1 MQPATVPSL
10 AMRRNLR
17 TRPTFLGATLAG
29 AALVLALPSAAAN
42 VLNNGSFETGIGGWA
57 ATTSVEWAADGA
69 AGPASGSARL
79 RGNPGVVGALA
90 LSQCAAVT
98 PGTDYDLGATALL
111 PHSPEA
117 QGGISLRVVWHSWPG
132 CEGATLGLAPALE
145 FPHVAP
151 AVWTRRSHERLRSPA
166 GAASASVLVVPW
178 SSGSESAFS
187 AFLDD
192 VELSPSSRF
201 VTLTVPTAASVDGAN
216 GERFQTTLVLTNV
229 ALYTRRVDVA
239 LRCASN
245 VPCATSAVS
254 LLLAPGE
261 TRAFADLLLD
271 VFGKQ
276 NGAGAIEV
284 TYEATPGPIVVSA
297 RAATVHAERPG
308 NGMALP
314 VLPASAARNTA
325 TFFGLTDGRAGAG
338 GTRVNA
344 GVYNPSD
351 TTVFVGF
358 SVHDE
363 NGDVRNTVSRWIE
376 GREWAQIDDLFSRA
390 GLGPATPGAYVTFQ
404 SEAPVFP
411 FLISIDNRSGDPT
424 FLEPTE
430 SFLP

>member
-1 MQPATVPSL
+1 
-10 AMRRNLR
+10 MRRNFR
-17 TRPTFLGATLAG
+17 TRPTLLGATLAG
-29 AALVLALPSAAAN
+29 ATLAVALPSAAAN
-42 VLNNGSFETGIGGWA
+42 ILNNGSFETGIGGWT
-57 ATTSVEWAADGA
+57 ATTSVEWAAEGA
-69 AGPASGSARL
+69 AGPGSGSARL
-79 RGNPGVVGALA
+79 RGNPGIVGALA

-111 PHSPEA
+111 PYSPEA
-117 QGGISLRVVWHSWPG
+117 QGGISVRVVWHSWPG
-132 CEGATLGLAPALE
+132 CEGATLGLAPALD

-151 AVWTRRSHERLRSPA
+151 AVWTRRTLERLRAPA
-166 GAASASVLVVPW
+166 GAASASLLIVPW
-178 SSGSESAFS
+178 SSGSGSAFS

-192 VELSPSSRF
+192 VALSPSSQF
-201 VTLTVPTAASVDGAN
+201 VKLTVPTAASVDGAN
-216 GERFQTTLVLTNV
+216 GERFQTTLVLTNP
-229 ALYTRRVDVA
+229 ALFTRRVDVT

-245 VPCATSAVS
+245 APCATSAVS
-254 LLLAPGE
+254 LLLAPRE
-261 TRAFADLLLD
+261 TRAFADVLLD
-271 VFGKQ
+271 VFGKR

-314 VLPASAARNTA
+314 VLPASGARSSA
-325 TFFGLTDGRAGAG
+325 TFFGLTDGRAGGG

-351 TTVFVGF
+351 TPIFVGF
-358 SVHDE
+358 SVHEE
-363 NGDVRNTVSRWIE
+363 NGDVRNTISRSIA

-390 GLGPATPGAYVTFQ
+390 GHGPATPGSYVTFQ

>member
-1 MQPATVPSL
+1 
-10 AMRRNLR
+10 MRRNLR
-17 TRPTFLGATLAG
+17 TRPTLLGAALAG
-29 AALVLALPSAAAN
+29 AALAAAPPSAAAN
-42 VLNNGSFETGIGGWA
+42 ILQNGTFATGLGGWT
-57 ATTSVEWAADGA
+57 ATAPVIWETDGA
-69 AGPASGSARL
+69 AGPGTGSARL
-79 RGNPGVVGALA
+79 QGNPGVVGSLA
-90 LSQCAAVT
+90 LSQCAAVS
-98 PGTDYDLGATALL
+98 PETDYDFGATALL
-111 PHSPEA
+111 PHSPDA

-132 CEGATLGLAPALE
+132 CEGTTLGLAPALD

-151 AVWTRRSHERLRSPA
+151 AGWTRRSLERLRAPF
-166 GAASASVLVVPW
+166 GAASASVLIVPW
-178 SSGSESAFS
+178 SSGAESAFS

-192 VELSPSSRF
+192 VELSPSSKF

-239 LRCASN
+239 LRCPSSA
-245 VPCATSAVS
+245 PCATSAVS
-254 LLLAPGE
+254 LFLAPGE
-261 TRAFADLLLD
+261 TRAVADLHHD
-271 VFGKQ
+271 VFGKR

-325 TFFGLTDGRAGAG
+325 TFFGLTDGRAGEG

-351 TTVFVGF
+351 TSVFVGF

-363 NGDVRNTVSRWIE
+363 NGDLRNTVFRWIE
-376 GREWAQIDDLFSRA
+376 GREWAQTDDLFARA
-390 GLGPATPGAYVTFQ
+390 GLGPARPGSYVTFQ
-404 SEAPVFP
+404 AEAPVFP
-411 FLISIDNRSGDPT
+411 FLISIDNHSGDPT
-424 FLEPTE
+424 FHEPTE

>member
-1 MQPATVPSL
+1 
-10 AMRRNLR
+10 MRRNLR
-17 TRPTFLGATLAG
+17 TRSTFLGATLAG
-29 AALVLALPSAAAN
+29 AALAVALPSAAAN
-42 VLNNGSFETGIGGWA
+42 ILNNGSFETGLGGW
-57 ATTSVEWAADGA
+57 TTTAPVSWEADGA
-69 AGPASGSARL
+69 AGPGTGSARL

-111 PHSPEA
+111 PYSTEA
-117 QGGISLRVVWHSWPG
+117 QGGVSVRVVWHSWPG
-132 CEGATLGLAPALE
+132 CQGATLGLAPALD

-151 AVWTRRSHERLRSPA
+151 AVWTRRSLERLRAPF

-192 VELSPSSRF
+192 VELAPSSRF
-201 VTLTVPTAASVDGAN
+201 VTLTVPTAASVDGAR

-229 ALYTRRVDVA
+229 ALLTRRVDVA

-254 LLLAPGE
+254 LFLAPEE

-271 VFGKQ
+271 VFGKR

-284 TYEATPGPIVVSA
+284 TWEATPGPIVVSA

-314 VLPASAARNTA
+314 VLPASAARSTA
-325 TFFGLTDGRAGAG
+325 TFSGLTDGRAGAG

-344 GVYNPSD
+344 GVYNPAE

-363 NGDVRNTVSRWIE
+363 NGDLKNTVYRWIA
-376 GREWAQIDDLFSRA
+376 GREWAQIDDLFAVA
-390 GLGPATPGAYVTFQ
+390 GHGPARPGSYVTFQ

-430 SFLP
+430 SFRP

>member
-1 MQPATVPSL
+1 
-10 AMRRNLR
+10 MRQILK
-17 TRPTFLGATLAG
+17 TPPTLLGAALAG
-29 AALVLALPSAAAN
+29 AALLVALPSAAAN
-42 VLNNGSFETGIGGWA
+42 LLDNGSFETGIGGWA
-57 ATTSVEWAADGA
+57 ATSPVEWAAEGA
-69 AGPASGSARL
+69 AGPGSGSAHL
-79 RGNPGVVGALA
+79 RGNPGIVGALA

-117 QGGISLRVVWHSWPG
+117 QGGVSVRVVWHSWPG
-132 CEGATLGLAPALE
+132 CEGATLGLAPALD

-151 AVWTRRSHERLRSPA
+151 AAWTRRSLERLRAPF
-166 GAASASVLVVPW
+166 GAASASVLIVPW
-178 SSGSESAFS
+178 SSGPESAFS

-192 VELSPSSRF
+192 VELSASPRF

-239 LRCASN
+239 LRCASSA
-245 VPCATSAVS
+245 PCATSAVS

-314 VLPASAARNTA
+314 VLPTSAARNAA

-351 TTVFVGF
+351 ATIFVGF

-363 NGDVRNTVSRWIE
+363 NGDVRNTVFRWIE

-390 GLGPATPGAYVTFQ
+390 GLGPATPGSYVTFQ
-404 SEAPVFP
+404 AEAAVFP

>member
-1 MQPATVPSL
+1 
-10 AMRRNLR
+10 MRRNFS

-29 AALVLALPSAAAN
+29 ATLAVALPSAAAN
-42 VLNNGSFETGIGGWA
+42 ILNNGSFETGIGGWT
-57 ATTSVEWAADGA
+57 ATTSVEWAAEGA
-69 AGPASGSARL
+69 AGPGSGSARL
-79 RGNPGVVGALA
+79 RGNPGIVGALA

-111 PHSPEA
+111 PYSPEA
-117 QGGISLRVVWHSWPG
+117 QGGISVRVVWHSWPG
-132 CEGATLGLAPALE
+132 CEGATLGLAPALD

-151 AVWTRRSHERLRSPA
+151 AAWTRRSLERLRAPA
-166 GAASASVLVVPW
+166 GAASASLLIVPW
-178 SSGSESAFS
+178 SSGSESGFS

-192 VELSPSSRF
+192 VALSPSSRF
-201 VTLTVPTAASVDGAN
+201 VKLTVPTAASVDGAN
-216 GERFQTTLVLTNV
+216 GERFQTTLVLTNP
-229 ALYTRRVDVA
+229 AHFTRRVDVA
-239 LRCASN
+239 LRCASSA
-245 VPCATSAVS
+245 PCATSAVS
-254 LLLAPGE
+254 LLLAPRE
-261 TRAFADLLLD
+261 TRAFADVLLD
-271 VFGKQ
+271 VFGKR

-314 VLPASAARNTA
+314 VLPISGARNSA

-351 TTVFVGF
+351 ATVFVGF
-358 SVHDE
+358 AVHEED
-363 NGDVRNTVSRWIE
+363 GGVRNTVYRWIE

-390 GLGPATPGAYVTFQ
+390 GLGPATPGSYVTFQ

>member
-1 MQPATVPSL
+1 
-10 AMRRNLR
+10 MRRNLR
-17 TRPTFLGATLAG
+17 TRPIFLGAALAG
-29 AALVLALPSAAAN
+29 AALSVALPSAAASI
-42 VLNNGSFETGIGGWA
+42 LNNGSFETGLGGWA
-57 ATTSVEWAADGA
+57 ATALVTWAPEGA
-69 AGPASGSARL
+69 SGPGTGSARI
-79 RGNPGVVGALA
+79 RGNLGVVGALS
-90 LSQCAAVT
+90 LSQCASVS
-98 PGTDYDLGATALL
+98 PGTDYDLGATTHL
-111 PHSPEA
+111 PYSPEA
-117 QGGISLRVVWHSWPG
+117 EGGVSLRVVWHSGPG
-132 CEGATLGLAPALE
+132 CEGATLGLSPALD

-151 AVWTRRSHERLRSPA
+151 AAWTRRSLERLRAPA
-166 GAASASVLVVPW
+166 GAASASVQVVPW
-178 SSGSESAFS
+178 SGGAETGFTAFV
-187 AFLDD
+187 DD
-192 VELSPSSRF
+192 VELSPSPRF
-201 VTLTVPTAASVDGAN
+201 VTLTVPTVASVDGAQ
-216 GERFQTTLVLTNV
+216 GERFQTTLVLSNP
-229 ALYTRRVDVA
+229 ALYTRRVDLA
-239 LRCASN
+239 LRCALGE
-245 VPCATSAVS
+245 PCATSAVS
-254 LLLAPGE
+254 LLLAPRE
-261 TRAFADLLLD
+261 TRAFADVLLD
-271 VFGKQ
+271 VFGKR

-314 VLPASAARNTA
+314 VLPISGARNSA

-363 NGDVRNTVSRWIE
+363 SGDVRNTVYRWIE
-376 GREWAQIDDLFSRA
+376 GREWAQTNDLFAAA
-390 GLGPATPGAYVTFQ
+390 GHGPARPGSYVTFQ

>member
-1 MQPATVPSL
+1 
-10 AMRRNLR
+10 MRTTL
-17 TRPTFLGATLAG
+17 LGAILAG
-29 AALVLALPSAAAN
+29 AALAVALPAAAAN
-42 VLNNGSFETGIGGWA
+42 VLQNGSFASNLGGWTVVA
-57 ATTSVEWAADGA
+57 PVSWESEGV
-69 AGPASGSARL
+69 AGPGTGSARL
-79 RGNPGVVGALA
+79 QGNPGIVGALA
-90 LSQCAAVT
+90 LSQCATVT
-98 PGTDYDLGATALL
+98 PDTDYDFGATALL
-111 PHSPEA
+111 PHSPQA
-117 QGGISLRVVWHSWPG
+117 QGGVSLRVVWHSWPDCQG
-132 CEGATLGLAPALE
+132 TTLGLAPALD

-151 AVWTRRSHERLRSPA
+151 ATWTRRRLERLRAPF
-166 GAASASVLVVPW
+166 GAASASVLIVPW

-187 AFLDD
+187 AFVDD
-192 VELSPSSRF
+192 VELSPSPRF
-201 VTLTVPTAASVDGAN
+201 VTLTVPTAASVDGAR

-229 ALYTRRVDVA
+229 ALLSRRVDVA
-239 LRCASN
+239 LRCASSQ
-245 VPCATSAVS
+245 PCGTAAVS
-254 LLLAPGE
+254 LFLAPGE

-271 VFGKQ
+271 VFGKR

-314 VLPASAARNTA
+314 VLPASAARSAA

-351 TTVFVGF
+351 TPIFVGF
-358 SVHDE
+358 SVHNE
-363 NGDVRNTVSRWIE
+363 NGDVRNTVSRSIS

-390 GLGPATPGAYVTFQ
+390 GLGPATPASYVTFQ
-404 SEAPVFP
+404 AEAPVFP